1 MNNKQIIGLIGIVL
15 IIMGLFIPLARVEV
29 PIKGWIS
36 FSFFESNKMESI
48 IVMGLCA
55 ISLVLILSKRKML
68 LWFSNIATFTVTLIP
83 AVQTTRRLM
92 SAKSTAEKILGEK
105 LANKLADKLTDF
117 AMGNVHIYW
126 GLVFLILGVIL
137 VFVCAILLGRTK
149 KETAK
154 KPV

>member
-55 ISLVLILSKRKML
+55 ISLMLILSKRKKL

-83 AVQTTRRLM
+83 AVQTIRKLM

-105 LANKLADKLTDF
+105 LANKLTDF

-126 GLVFLILGVIL
+126 GLLFLILGLIL
-137 VFVCAILLGRTK
+137 VFVCAILLDRTK
-149 KETAK
+149 KEIAE